1 MASDTR
7 ITEGQ
12 FDFSGGVDSSK
23 VPVLASPVS
32 PNGLKR
38 NQLAWLI
45 NATVRGGGI
54 TQRTGFQPLC
64 TLKVN
69 GINVAGIYQG
79 GWMYDTEPLGGNSP
93 YLMLSIGGRMYQ
105 VRVDT
110 DNSIVDVTG
119 AFADPPNQPQ
129 AYFVQGEQFMVKQA
143 GDGKTRPLFW
153 DGTSLRR
160 SVGIISANNVPGG
173 PPLGV
178 TPFNELP
185 PATAMVYYM
194 QRIWYTQ
201 NRQYCAGDIV
211 GNASSGSAPYDFTD
225 SILKVTESPLAV
237 GGDGFKVPSQA
248 GNIRALSY
256 PIALDTALGEGPLFV
271 FTPKQIYSLTVPVS
285 RANWIATT
293 DANQPLQRV
302 IMKNNGAVGERSIVS
317 VNGDLWYQSLDPAVR
332 SYFMALRYFQTWGN
346 TPVSNPINRV
356 LAFNDRS
363 LMHLASAMEFQSRMY
378 QGLIPVQTPVGV
390 ACQMIGVMDLDPLS
404 TLDDQKAPVWEGSYE
419 GLDFL
424 QFFTGNF
431 GGRERAFSVV
441 HSRVDG
447 TIQVWEITDADRFEN
462 GDNRVTWY
470 IEFPAIDYASYPR
483 TQGGGPFELKIIDG
497 FDLWV
502 DKVFGTVDFRLQYRV
517 DEDPCLY
524 DWSSK
529 QICAARNCAENPNT
543 PHCYP
548 LDTNR
553 EQYRVPLTW
562 GPVVNPKCSVG
573 NPRPTNIGYKFQ
585 PVLTIKGWCRVRG
598 YHFHCLKKDT
608 PPFAGAICQP
618 SPFFSSPATAPLPP
632 IPPPPPY
639 PQPPSPPKT
648 IVGYSIDNW
657 AAALA
662 QMTLPA
668 PGTCDSVK
676 PAWDGHFTAQIAGVP
691 SGFANWYFLG
701 QSIGGTKAAADETPD
716 YPGGDWQDNDC
727 YTSLTWSGVHW
738 TMFIFTTCCNNI
750 WVGVGSTN
758 VNDASG
764 VYTRDPSSTSAAPAS
779 ITVAQV
785 LG

>member
-12 FDFSGGVDSSK
+12 FDFTGGVDSSK
-23 VPVLASPVS
+23 VPALVSPRT

-45 NATVRGGGI
+45 NGTVRGGGI

-64 TLKVN
+64 TLPVT
-69 GINVAGIYQG
+69 AIYQG
-79 GWMYDTEPLGGNSP
+79 GWMYDTEPIGGNAP

-110 DNSIVDVTG
+110 DNSILDVTG
-119 AFADPPNQPQ
+119 SVANEDPPNLPQ
-129 AYFVQGEQFMVKQA
+129 NYFVQGEQFMVKQA
-143 GDGKTRPLFW
+143 GDGKKLPLFW

-160 SVGIISANNVPGG
+160 SVGIISANNVPGA

-178 TPFNELP
+178 MPYNELP
-185 PATAMVYYM
+185 AATAMVCYM

-211 GNASSGSAPYDFTD
+211 DNQSSGTAPYDYTD
-225 SILKVTESPLAV
+225 SILKVTECPLAI
-237 GGDGFKVPSQA
+237 GGDGFSVPSQA
-248 GNIRALSY
+248 GNIRALNY

-271 FTPKQIYSLTVPVS
+271 FTPKQIYALAVPVN
-285 RANWIATT
+285 RADWIATT
-293 DANQPLQRV
+293 LNNQPLQRV
-302 IMKNNGAVGERSIVS
+302 VMKNNGAVGERSIVS
-317 VNGDLWYQSLDPAVR
+317 VNGDLWYQSLDPAIR

-356 LAFNDRS
+356 LAFNDRG

-378 QGLIPVQTPVGV
+378 QGLLPVQTPVGV
-390 ACQMIGVMDLDPLS
+390 ACQIIGVMDLDPLS
-404 TLDDQKAPVWEGSYE
+404 TLEEQKAPVWEGSYE

-447 TIQVWEITDADRFEN
+447 TIQVWEITAADKFEN

-470 IEFPAIDYASYPR
+470 IEFPAFDFGDYPR
-483 TQGGGPFELKIIDG
+483 KAGGGPFELKILDG

-502 DKVFGTVDFRLQYRV
+502 DKVFGTVDFTLQYRV

-524 DWSSK
+524 DWSKK
-529 QICAARNCAENPNT
+529 QICAARTCAENPNT
-543 PHCYP
+543 PNCYP
-548 LDTNR
+548 LEANR

-562 GPVVNPKCSVG
+562 GPVVNPRCGVG
-573 NPRPTNIGYKFQ
+573 NSRPTNVGFKFQ

-598 YHFHCLKKDT
+598 YHLHCLKKDT
-608 PPFAGAICQP
+608 PPFAGAICKP
-618 SPFFSSPATAPLPP
+618 STFF
-632 IPPPPPY
+632 
-639 PQPPSPPKT
+639 
-648 IVGYSIDNW
+648 
-657 AAALA
+657 
-662 QMTLPA
+662 
-668 PGTCDSVK
+668 
-676 PAWDGHFTAQIAGVP
+676 
-691 SGFANWYFLG
+691 
-701 QSIGGTKAAADETPD
+701 
-716 YPGGDWQDNDC
+716 
-727 YTSLTWSGVHW
+727 TSLPT
-738 TMFIFTTCCNNI
+738 
-750 WVGVGSTN
+750 
-758 VNDASG
+758 
-764 VYTRDPSSTSAAPAS
+764 PP
-779 ITVAQV
+779 
-785 LG
+785 